1 MKQFNYYIYIYIHI
15 ISFRITLM
23 DLGYLGS
30 RNYVVGIIGIFYT
43 MQPTNPNA
51 VT

>member
-1 MKQFNYYIYIYIHI
+1 MKQFNYIYIYIHI

-30 RNYVVGIIGIFYT
+30 RNYWYFLHDAAHEPECSHVGHF
-43 MQPTNPNA
+43 
-51 VT
+51 